1 MKTLLVFLIAFYNF
15 LDGQICTND
24 KEFIYVVQYH
34 NNELDITTNENI
46 SLTITGNK
54 WKKAT
59 EQKEAIWKYYPKSK
73 TKLMFKDQFS
83 LGWFSTDTTGIIE
96 NDKKIWFHP
105 PRNNQYTLTEIA
117 PFPDFRKNKK
127 VGDSYSSVTLMGAGL
142 GPWQGK
148 KVKCNYSIA
157 TVDKGI
163 EDSLWT
169 IKATSEFDGKINN
182 CEFIFSDKKGFI
194 SLSYLFF
201 NGDCMKMKLIN

>member
-46 SLTITGNK
+46 SLTITGDK

-73 TKLMFKDQFS
+73 TKLMFKAQFS

-127 VGDSYSSVTLMGAGL
+127 VGDSYSSVTIMGAGL
-142 GPWQGK
+142 GSWQ
-148 KVKCNYSIA
+148 
-157 TVDKGI
+157 
-163 EDSLWT
+163 
-169 IKATSEFDGKINN
+169 
-182 CEFIFSDKKGFI
+182 GFI
-194 SLSYLFF
+194 SLSYSFF
-201 NGDCMKMKLIN
+201 NGDYMRMNLIN